1 MFFGGTRDARD
12 WNQWKKAGHHIK
24 KGSKAFTILAPWQQ
38 TNEDP
43 KETNPK

>member
-1 MFFGGTRDARD
+1 MFFVGTRDARG
-12 WNQWKKAGHHIK
+12 WTQWKEAGRHIK

-38 TNEDP
+38 TNEYP